1 MKNILFAFVFFS
13 TVVNAQYKVK
23 GTLNPVEKYSWVLLY
38 KVEGAKQVF
47 VENTKIEK
55 EGNKGIFQFTLPENA
70 ETGAYRVT
78 YDMKQ
83 NGYVDFLFNKENI
96 IFSFDPRDSE
106 SSITFQNSR
115 ENKMYRQFLAD
126 ISLAQYKVDS
136 LQIAYLKN
144 PTQINEESYKREVVS
159 IAKLQDSYSKAAKG
173 MMAYDFIKATDRY
186 NAKEVAASSTE
197 YLNGVLTHFYDKIDF
212 TNKNL
217 YNSSFLVDRVAD
229 YVFYMNYSD
238 NKTQQLKLH
247 KKAVD
252 VSLSKISNLSFK
264 ADVIEFLVSQFSAL
278 KNVDMVDYI
287 MNTHF
292 DKLPKEN
299 QNAEFK
305 TRIIQEIA
313 VAIGRT
319 APDFSWEEDG
329 RMLSLSSLNDGQNY
343 LLIFYSTECSHCLR
357 EVPQVFDFMK
367 NNKSTKVVAFAMET
381 TDETWTNY
389 IKNLP
394 NWHHVLG
401 LKKWENKV
409 ARTYQINST
418 PTYFVLDA
426 NKKIIG
432 NPDTAADVKT
442 FISKLK

>member
-305 TRIIQEIA
+305 TRIMQEIA
-313 VAIGRT
+313 LAISRT

-329 RMLSLSSLNDGQNY
+329 RILSLSSLNDGQNY

>member
-13 TVVNAQYKVK
+13 NVVNAQYKVK

-159 IAKLQDSYSKAAKG
+159 IATLQDSYSKAAKG

-186 NAKEVAASSTE
+186 NAKEVAASYTE

-238 NKTQQLKLH
+238 NKKQQLKLH

-305 TRIIQEIA
+305 TRIMQEIA